1 MQQAKRRLIRIGGV
15 ASAAMLA
22 AGAAVPAM
30 AQSAPAARVDFAI
43 GDVAAVD
50 RAGQSRPLVKGA
62 QVEQGETINTNNGRA
77 QLRFNDGAYVSLQP
91 QSEFRI
97 DQYRFEGR
105 QDGTERTFLSLLKGG
120 LRTITGAV
128 GRRNKKNYQVSTT
141 VATIG
146 IRGTEYSVRYGDS
159 ISGTVGDGEIVV
171 CNSAGCESVAA
182 GGTFYVMDQ
191 NTRPQVTEQGSDLPP
206 APLDAPVPDFRH
218 GDTVDPNGFPCA
230 VSFTCGGRGQSRII
244 SPGDFIKVAP

>member
-15 ASAAMLA
+15 ASAALLA
-22 AGAAVPAM
+22 ASAAIPAM

-50 RAGQSRPLVKGA
+50 RAGQSRRLVKGA

-77 QLRFNDGAYVSLQP
+77 QLRFTDGAYVSLQP

-105 QDGTERTFLSLLKGG
+105 QDGSERTFLSLLKGG

-128 GRRNKKNYQVSTT
+128 GRRNKKSYQVSTT

-159 ISGTVGDGEIVV
+159 ISGTVGEGEIVV
-171 CNSAGCESVAA
+171 CNSAGCQNVPS
-182 GGTFYVMDQ
+182 GGTFYVVDQ
-191 NTRPQVTEQGSDLPP
+191 STPPQVTEQGSDLPP
-206 APLDAPVPDFRH
+206 PPLPAPEPEFRH
-218 GDTVDPNGFPCA
+218 GDSVDQSGFPCA
-230 VSFTCGGRGQSRII
+230 LGFCGGGQ
-244 SPGDFIKVAP
+244 GEM